1 MKQIC
6 LFIRAITKN
15 WTGLFFILLFSL
27 IHQGSSAQILITGT
41 VVSDGSDEP
50 LAGVSIVVDGVSI
63 GTTTD
68 QQGRYTIEVQTES
81 NVLVFSFV
89 GFQTQ
94 RRTVTPGVTQIDVR
108 MQLDVVEMEEI
119 SIVGEEPKIFASN
132 VVAAPMRRQQ
142 SAATSIAS
150 IIDNLPGVSV
160 QEGGAYGM
168 DDWSSNVAMRG
179 FQVTIN
185 ESQIGTTIDG
195 FSNGTSDYWSGAKA
209 NRFVDVANLGGI
221 EVSQGTADIASQ
233 SVEALGGTFNYI
245 TDDPAPERRYTV
257 SGTVGEHNVR
267 RIAMRIDSGPLFG
280 EKAQGW
286 MTAIHQEGTDWMQ
299 GSAQNEREHVAAK
312 LISTFGPLD
321 LRGYFSYDLVNEEAY
336 QRIYSE
342 ADFRANPRWD
352 RLIGEWPGVPYLNQF
367 YRRGWKTVRRNTL
380 GYVKANW
387 AAGAAIS
394 ITTGAYVHQNRGRG
408 DWMPPYIVD
417 LSEDQ
422 GGPESELQGGPPIRG
437 GQQLGRIHF
446 IDQNGAAVSPEPG
459 CTSSYIFNYYGAGGP
474 EVDPACHRGAT
485 AVQSYRHSHY
495 GKDRIGVSVAKEW
508 FALIGEVGSS
518 LRSGIWYEHSRRL
531 LGRDWHRILD
541 PLISPAQDEQPYWHQ
556 YDWEFPQRI
565 FRWYLEETL
574 YAGPFT
580 ASAGIRQF
588 LVEIS
593 RTDLFN
599 VNPDLNIDSNSDLL
613 FSGGITY
620 ESPID
625 GLRLFAG
632 YSGNFRAFT
641 SALLEVPGRSL
652 DTLEPETSSN
662 TDIGIQFSGSRIAL
676 SGTWYSVDFHNRIVF
691 LGPQTAAGPNYLIP
705 GGGAYF
711 NAGGLDTRGFELSAT
726 VQLPR
731 KISLYSAYTRNNSEY
746 IGSGDAAVDAGQGT
760 LPGTDVTGV
769 PDQLWVVSVDRS
781 GPFSAGIS
789 AKYTASRRVSLTA
802 DWYSDAYWIV
812 DTYVRLSGESLSRLL
827 RSTEFSLVANNLFD
841 QTYLSAITENAAWLG
856 APRTISMTTAVTF

>member
-321 LRGYFSYDLVNEEAY
+321 LRGYFSY
-336 QRIYSE
+336 
-342 ADFRANPRWD
+342 
-352 RLIGEWPGVPYLNQF
+352 
-367 YRRGWKTVRRNTL
+367 RRF
-380 GYVKANW
+380 
-387 AAGAAIS
+387 
-394 ITTGAYVHQNRGRG
+394 
-408 DWMPPYIVD
+408 D
-417 LSEDQ
+417 
-422 GGPESELQGGPPIRG
+422 
-437 GQQLGRIHF
+437 
-446 IDQNGAAVSPEPG
+446 
-459 CTSSYIFNYYGAGGP
+459 
-474 EVDPACHRGAT
+474 
-485 AVQSYRHSHY
+485 
-495 GKDRIGVSVAKEW
+495 
-508 FALIGEVGSS
+508 
-518 LRSGIWYEHSRRL
+518 
-531 LGRDWHRILD
+531 
-541 PLISPAQDEQPYWHQ
+541 ISPR
-556 YDWEFPQRI
+556 PQR
-565 FRWYLEETL
+565 F
-574 YAGPFT
+574 F
-580 ASAGIRQF
+580 
-588 LVEIS
+588 
-593 RTDLFN
+593 
-599 VNPDLNIDSNSDLL
+599 
-613 FSGGITY
+613 
-620 ESPID
+620 
-625 GLRLFAG
+625 
-632 YSGNFRAFT
+632 
-641 SALLEVPGRSL
+641 
-652 DTLEPETSSN
+652 
-662 TDIGIQFSGSRIAL
+662 
-676 SGTWYSVDFHNRIVF
+676 
-691 LGPQTAAGPNYLIP
+691 
-705 GGGAYF
+705 
-711 NAGGLDTRGFELSAT
+711 
-726 VQLPR
+726 
-731 KISLYSAYTRNNSEY
+731 
-746 IGSGDAAVDAGQGT
+746 
-760 LPGTDVTGV
+760 
-769 PDQLWVVSVDRS
+769 
-781 GPFSAGIS
+781 
-789 AKYTASRRVSLTA
+789 
-802 DWYSDAYWIV
+802 
-812 DTYVRLSGESLSRLL
+812 
-827 RSTEFSLVANNLFD
+827 
-841 QTYLSAITENAAWLG
+841 
-856 APRTISMTTAVTF
+856 